1 MSSIFLSHSHKD
13 KSFSKKLANDLS
25 KLEIRVWLDEAEIN
39 IGDSLIEKISSGI
52 DEMEYVGAILSKHSV
67 SSEWV
72 KKELDIAMNQEIKN
86 RRVKVLPIL
95 IEDCQLPTF
104 LEGKLFADFREERNY
119 SDQLNKLIKAILY
132 EKSPIS
138 AHPIEEPKE
147 APASA
152 KPNEEP
158 GDNYVSDLS
167 QIVFPPITLNYCL
180 RVFFNYISKTFKLKL
195 PRFKYDAQIIIC
207 NQDGVIK
214 RHPHLSS
221 LGHNARLHE
230 GVVLWSSYEEQSG
243 DRPFDILFNHKR
255 QNGFVVLAD
264 SGYSQYY
271 APISSRNNSRICIVY
286 TRWHR
291 KRVYVLEMHH
301 ELSDRIEEKRLAEL
315 GTILGRRMQTVLNNF
330 TEHVASAY
338 G

>member
-1 MSSIFLSHSHKD
+1 MASIFLSHSHKD
-13 KSFSKKLANDLS
+13 KSFARKLASDLS
-25 KLEIRVWLDEAEIN
+25 KLGIRVWLDEAEIK

-52 DEMEYVGAILSKHSV
+52 DEMEYVGAILSRHSV

-72 KKELDIAMNQEIKN
+72 KKELDIAMNQEIEN

-104 LEGKLFADFREERNY
+104 LEEKLFADFREERNY
-119 SDQLNKLIKAILY
+119 SDQRNKLVKAILP

-138 AHPIEEPKE
+138 ALAIEEP
-147 APASA
+147 S
-152 KPNEEP
+152 
-158 GDNYVSDLS
+158 DNYVSELS

-180 RVFFNYISKTFKLKL
+180 RLFFNYISKSIKLKL
-195 PRFKYDAQIIIC
+195 PRFKYDAQIVIC

-214 RHPHLSS
+214 KHPRLSS

-230 GVVLWSSYEEQSG
+230 GVVLWSSYEAQSG
-243 DRPFDILFNHKR
+243 DRPFDILFNHKG
-255 QNGFVVLAD
+255 QNGFVVFAD

-271 APISSRNNSRICIVY
+271 APMSSRNNSRICIVY

-301 ELSDRIEEKRLAEL
+301 ELSHRIEEKRLTEL
-315 GTILGRRMQTVLNNF
+315 GAILGKRMQTVLKNY
-330 TEHVASAY
+330 TEHVASADS
-338 G
+338 